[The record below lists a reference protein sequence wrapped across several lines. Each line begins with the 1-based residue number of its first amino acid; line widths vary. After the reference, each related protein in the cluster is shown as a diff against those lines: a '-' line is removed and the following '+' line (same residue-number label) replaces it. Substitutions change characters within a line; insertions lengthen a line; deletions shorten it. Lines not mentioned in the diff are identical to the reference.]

1 MDDIR
6 FPPLEVWTPD
16 VELYNAREKKLV
28 ASQLTDRLVLKRTG
42 SITWVPPYL
51 LTAACTLDTTWFPFD
66 EQECTL
72 KFGSWTYNGFKLDL
86 HLVSLTPSQTSS
98 ARIVTEFGQ
107 CGHFLLRH

>member
-28 ASQLTDRLVLKRTG
+28 ASQLTDRLVLERTG

-86 HLVSLTPSQTSS
+86 QLVSLTPSQTSS
-98 ARIVTEFGQ
+98 ARIVTEF
-107 CGHFLLRH
+107 